1 MEGSPKKW
9 CLIRHGRYMHVGSMC
24 IHILRTWQLVETLG
38 VDQIVYAQAKEQRGK
53 SFAFYLR
60 ENTRIREVEFLLKF
74 QTPRNLFP

>member
-1 MEGSPKKW
+1 
-9 CLIRHGRYMHVGSMC
+9 MHVGSMC

>member
-1 MEGSPKKW
+1 
-9 CLIRHGRYMHVGSMC
+9 MHVGSMC

-38 VDQIVYAQAKEQRGK
+38 VDQIVYAQAKEQRGR

-74 QTPRNLFP
+74 QTSRNLFP

>member
-1 MEGSPKKW
+1 
-9 CLIRHGRYMHVGSMC
+9 MHVGSMC

-38 VDQIVYAQAKEQRGK
+38 VDQIVNAQAKEQRGK